1 MSTITGGK
9 SKFVSLLMLVKNLRP
24 ELYEAIC
31 DLHLDGT
38 FRTQRHKNTFLL
50 PSKALVGKIAKLIKD
65 DKDEEA
71 IDTIRSL
78 ILKGHLAK
86 TDFSKDAKIGTLQYE
101 PSVLEEPVDVA
112 KSISASGVEIIV
124 NREGSHAT
132 VVYDYDGKDF
142 PKTIPGK
149 TASGGLVGQI
159 SGGVVDAD
167 IEVVKNMAQKMVVK
181 DDVKKTFSNFKKG
194 VSALVGR
201 IMEDESRSDRIKH
214 FMAANPVLSWFF
226 LTMPGLKH
234 SLVKSEDIKDL
245 DWSSGDSSM
254 LDDACRPSKST
265 DSIISQ
271 VNKTRRSLFSEI
283 DIATASKS
291 VNTVYEKFIKAH
303 KDDKDVVDELFV
315 QHPSLK
321 ILMDCLRFQF
331 DDAIDSEDLDTALTI
346 LGSIDW
352 SSPEKH
358 NTIMAKHDRSKPNSG
373 DLFECGI
380 KKFICS
386 IYFVNVPLSK
396 STEEK
401 LINACDEIRGGS
413 ASGNRIVYFGG
424 AARKAT
430 KSKKTVD
437 SKMKALVKGLSK
449 SQKAALKSLL

>member
-9 SKFVSLLMLVKNLRP
+9 SKFVSLLTLVKNLRP

-50 PSKALVGKIAKLIKD
+50 PSKALVGKITKLIKD

-71 IDTIRSL
+71 IDVIRSL
-78 ILKGHLAK
+78 ILKGHLSKA
-86 TDFSKDAKIGTLQYE
+86 DFTKEAKIGTLQYE
-101 PSVLEEPVDVA
+101 PSILEDPVAVG
-112 KSISASGVEIIV
+112 KQVSGSGVEVIV
-124 NREGSHAT
+124 NREGNHAT
-132 VVYDYDGKDF
+132 IVYDYDGKDF
-142 PKTIPGK
+142 PATIPGK
-149 TASGGLVGQI
+149 SATGGLVGQV

-167 IEVVKNMAQKMVVK
+167 IEVVKSMAVKMVVK
-181 DDVKKTFSNFKKG
+181 NDLTQTFKNFKKG
-194 VSALVGR
+194 VSALVAR
-201 IMEDESRSDRIKH
+201 ISEDESRSHRVKH

-226 LTMPGLKH
+226 LTMPGLKE

-245 DWSSGDSSM
+245 DWASGDVSM
-254 LDDACRPSKST
+254 LDEVCRPSKST

-271 VNKTRRSLFSEI
+271 INKTRRTVFSEI

-291 VNTVYEKFIKAH
+291 VKTVYHKFLTTH
-303 KDDKDVVDELFV
+303 KDDHDIVDSLFV
-315 QHPSLK
+315 EKPDLK

-331 DDAIDSEDLDTALTI
+331 DDAIDSEDLDMALTI

-358 NTIMAKHDRSKPNSG
+358 NKIMDKHDRNKPNSG

-386 IYFVNVPLSK
+386 IYFVNVPLTK

-401 LINACDEIRGGS
+401 LISACDEIRGGS

-424 AARKAT
+424 AARKMT
-430 KSKKTVD
+430 KPKKTVD

-449 SQKAALKSLL
+449 SQKAALKAML